1 MKTYSL
7 NDFLNA
13 TKTPKYTF
21 SDLTFDF
28 TQITA
33 IKELAN
39 GGVGYIYKI
48 NFNDQSVCIKFQH
61 KDSSFK
67 KFEKIYALNKDI
79 LDEYAVHVYE
89 IGSILIDKRYLNY
102 TIMEYIPYQ
111 TLNKHNLNNKEVAS
125 LIMFLLQF
133 MNMLHTNNMSYSD
146 IKPENIVY
154 IPTNMVSPRL
164 PHAFKVIDIDTLL
177 PLIPDYQEVIYNT
190 TTDYFNVTNTIIF
203 SSHQLSQLAS
213 CVYTCLDCM
222 HIYPKCSKVKPIYQY
237 ENYLLNLAKYLNITN
252 ANQITSLF
260 GGIYEYIFTVT
271 NNELYTLLSI
281 FILYILL
288 IPKYTIAY
296 IDTFYWY
303 NIFSWYRDYLPETS
317 KNTVELC
324 NKDNLEENMPTILAI
339 GVKSWTSSTDP
350 ELEISKIPVYINT
363 DVFQQV
369 LPSYVDIYRKRIEQ
383 LPATIRHKYSGY
395 IQQDEYSLLRQDP
408 RTTYHT
414 PLYKRI

>member
-1 MKTYSL
+1 M
-7 NDFLNA
+7 
-13 TKTPKYTF
+13 
-21 SDLTFDF
+21 
-28 TQITA
+28 
-33 IKELAN
+33 
-39 GGVGYIYKI
+39 
-48 NFNDQSVCIKFQH
+48 
-61 KDSSFK
+61 
-67 KFEKIYALNKDI
+67 
-79 LDEYAVHVYE
+79 
-89 IGSILIDKRYLNY
+89 
-102 TIMEYIPYQ
+102 
-111 TLNKHNLNNKEVAS
+111 
-125 LIMFLLQF
+125 
-133 MNMLHTNNMSYSD
+133 
-146 IKPENIVY
+146 
-154 IPTNMVSPRL
+154 
-164 PHAFKVIDIDTLL
+164 
-177 PLIPDYQEVIYNT
+177 
-190 TTDYFNVTNTIIF
+190 
-203 SSHQLSQLAS
+203 
-213 CVYTCLDCM
+213 
-222 HIYPKCSKVKPIYQY
+222 KPIYQY